1 MITQKD
7 LRIQKLGKKL
17 LKLSNHSRYKM
28 VCLLVKGGN
37 ILSVGN
43 NKENSAPK
51 PFVKQYRPSMQLH
64 AEMSCL
70 AGVLK
75 ENSKNSTVYV
85 LGETVNGNQMLSKPC
100 PSCES
105 FLKEMLI
112 RRVVYE
118 NREGILEEYKL

>member
-1 MITQKD
+1 
-7 LRIQKLGKKL
+7 
-17 LKLSNHSRYKM
+17 M
-28 VCLLVKGGN
+28 VCILVKGGS
-37 ILSVGN
+37 IISVGA

-100 PSCES
+100 PSCEG
-105 FLKEMLI
+105 FLREMQV

-118 NREGILEEYKL
+118 NRDGNLEEYRI

>member
-1 MITQKD
+1 MITRKD

-75 ENSKNSTVYV
+75 ETSKNATVYI
-85 LGETVNGNQMLSKPC
+85 LGETVNGTQMLSRPC
-100 PSCES
+100 PSCEG
-105 FLKEMLI
+105 FLREMQV

-118 NREGILEEYKL
+118 NRDGNLEEYRM